1 MSKNRTYHTVLNT
14 FIFLLLVTQLF
25 CMITHSIKPQNKVNI
40 YGQLSDR
47 VKLLYCDNDIGSTTF
62 GQWLVHSVLN
72 GVIGTGS
79 M

>member
-14 FIFLLLVTQLF
+14 FIFLLFVTQLF
-25 CMITHSIKPQNKVNI
+25 CMIIRSFKPQNKVNI
-40 YGQLSDR
+40 YGQLSGR
-47 VKLLYCDNDIGSTTF
+47 VKCENGIGSTTF